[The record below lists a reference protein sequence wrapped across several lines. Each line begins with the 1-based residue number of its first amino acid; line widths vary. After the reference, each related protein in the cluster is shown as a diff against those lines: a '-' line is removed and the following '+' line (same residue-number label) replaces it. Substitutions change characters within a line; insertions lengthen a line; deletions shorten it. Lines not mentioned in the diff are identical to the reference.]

1 MIKNKT
7 KKLWNEELVAY
18 CYWYLGVLG
27 MTIVDPILIVIAMS
41 YATPSTLATFAGL
54 TLVWIILFLESFTSE
69 KPQKK
74 QIIAAGF
81 IVSGQIIVSIF
92 GDHTN
97 DDGIVTLQDM

>member
-7 KKLWNEELVAY
+7 KKLWNEELVAH

-27 MTIVDPILIVIAMS
+27 MTVVDPILIVIAMS
-41 YATPSTLATFAGL
+41 YATPSTLAPFAGL

-74 QIIAAGF
+74 QIIAAGL
-81 IVSGQIIVSIF
+81 IILGQIIVSIF

-97 DDGIVTLQDM
+97 DDAITLQDM